1 MIPDEV
7 KMVEKFRD
15 KPFALIGINSDD
27 EDRAV
32 LKKMFIENSI
42 TWRNVME
49 GSTDGAITEKWNVHS
64 WPMIYVLDASGT
76 IRYKNITG
84 KALRRAVE
92 ELLYEI
98 EQ

>member
-7 KMVEKFRD
+7 KMVEKLRD

-49 GSTDGAITEKWNVHS
+49 GSTDGVITEKWNVHS
-64 WPMIYVLDASGT
+64 WPTIYVLDASGT
-76 IRYKNITG
+76 IRYKDITG

-98 EQ
+98 E